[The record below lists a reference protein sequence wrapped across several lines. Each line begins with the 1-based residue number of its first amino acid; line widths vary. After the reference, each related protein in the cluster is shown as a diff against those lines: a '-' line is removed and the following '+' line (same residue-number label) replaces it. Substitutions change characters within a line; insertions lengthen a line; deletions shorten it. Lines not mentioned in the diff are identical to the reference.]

1 MMIIP
6 NKSIR
11 KYVAFENGKW
21 IHDPQMPDEM
31 KNEFNKFI
39 ISVKEIEN
47 EKKRH
52 AVGDDDIS

>member
-39 ISVKEIEN
+39 ISVNEIEN
-47 EKKRH
+47 EKR
-52 AVGDDDIS
+52 DM